1 MDSENNKDFMLD
13 ESDLIGG
20 KSKKTVSMK
29 TRPKDIVL
37 NALSAVLIFVVVLL
51 CNLLISPEFHYE
63 QIYSWNFGLL
73 VIVNWVCGILIMYFL
88 RKSGINTAKMTKPYI
103 ESEIEKAQAFDKIT
117 DFEAA
122 QKKLNEKIEKDFD
135 MRRSELEN
143 AIAKLVRPFMPKD
156 ENGVTE
162 EWTIGKPLPKK
173 TPLRIRKIEIRL
185 RKMTPSQLSLVALVQ
200 SEATFTTKSLY
211 DVRIAPDKT
220 GAVWFASKGGG
231 KIGWFAVAPVV
242 LSVLAN
248 GLIGGVSISN
258 IVSTVGIVAVM
269 LFNAARE
276 YSISYALVAKYGVER
291 NKQIVK
297 IINSIL

>member
-1 MDSENNKDFMLD
+1 MDSESNKDFMID

-37 NALSAVLIFVVVLL
+37 NALSAVLIFVVVFL
-51 CNLLISPEFHYE
+51 CNLFISPEFHYE

-73 VIVNWVCGILIMYFL
+73 VVVNWVCGILITYFL

-117 DFEAA
+117 DFETA

-156 ENGVTE
+156 ENGVTI
-162 EWTIGKPLPKK
+162 EWTIGKPLPPK
-173 TPLRIRKIEIRL
+173 TPLRIRKMEIRL

-211 DVRIAPDKT
+211 DVRTAPDKT

-248 GLIGGVSISN
+248 GLSGGVSISN

-276 YSISYALVAKYGVER
+276 YSISYASVAKYGVER